1 MKLFSITPVAEI
13 QDVIPT
19 ITVTNNVG
27 FSLCIEKDEGGR
39 EAKVEHAWLN
49 WNIDKLEDPFSFPFL
64 NSYFQSE
71 ETAIWVAAIE

>member
-39 EAKVEHAWLN
+39 EAKAEHA
-49 WNIDKLEDPFSFPFL
+49 
-64 NSYFQSE
+64 
-71 ETAIWVAAIE
+71 